1 MWMRVCVESRS
12 RAGEHEEEG
21 TTEQR
26 KHFWKMLLCLG
37 WRALNT
43 LLALKWVKLRALQ
56 YPSYGSRGG
65 TYSSSAAK
73 IMTYLEIQP
82 GPTILQVAG
91 G

>member
-12 RAGEHEEEG
+12 RAGEHEEKG

-43 LLALKWVKLRALQ
+43 LLALKWVKLRALHIHLMGQ
-56 YPSYGSRGG
+56 GEG
-65 TYSSSAAK
+65 
-73 IMTYLEIQP
+73 LIQVQ
-82 GPTILQVAG
+82 LQRL
-91 G
+91 